1 MSAYEFESTRR
12 RLTAHQAET
21 VAGLTEAA
29 VVVLR
34 ERGYAGLTVRLVAA
48 EAGVAPA
55 TAYTYFSSKSH
66 LLAEVFWR
74 RLAALPHRYGR
85 GDTARGDSAD
95 GDAGRADPHQD
106 GRSSRSDR
114 VATAMRD
121 VALLAADEPEF
132 AAGVTASLLGDD
144 PEVAHLR
151 IRIALNIRARIARAL
166 APDAED
172 PVAAADPEVLETLE
186 VIWAGALLRAG
197 MGHQSYASI
206 AERLEA
212 YVRHVV
218 E

>member
-12 RLTAHQAET
+12 RLTAHQAGT

-85 GDTARGDSAD
+85 DTADGETDRDGHVRG
-95 GDAGRADPHQD
+95 G
-106 GRSSRSDR
+106 SRSDR
-114 VATAMRD
+114 VATVMRD

-151 IRIALNIRARIARAL
+151 VRIGLNIRARIARAL
-166 APDAED
+166 DPEAED
-172 PVAAADPEVLETLE
+172 PEAAADPELLETLE
-186 VIWAGALLRAG
+186 VVWAGALLRAG
-197 MGHQSYASI
+197 MGHQSHERI
-206 AERLEA
+206 ARRLA
-212 YVRHVV
+212 LYVRQVV
-218 E
+218 D

>member
-1 MSAYEFESTRR
+1 MSAYEYESTRR
-12 RLTAHQAET
+12 RLTPHQAET

-29 VVVLR
+29 VTVLR

-74 RLAALPHRYGR
+74 RLAALPDRF
-85 GDTARGDSAD
+85 SAD
-95 GDAGRADPHQD
+95 AGGPD
-106 GRSSRSDR
+106 GRPPAER
-114 VATAMRD
+114 VATVMRD

-151 IRIALNIRARIARAL
+151 VRIALNIRARIARAL
-166 APDAED
+166 SPDAED
-172 PVAAADPEVLETLE
+172 PESAADPEVLETLE
-186 VIWAGALLRAG
+186 VLWGGALLRAG
-197 MGHQSYASI
+197 MGHQTYTRI
-206 AERLEA
+206 AERLEM
-212 YVRHVV
+212 YVRRVV
-218 E
+218 H